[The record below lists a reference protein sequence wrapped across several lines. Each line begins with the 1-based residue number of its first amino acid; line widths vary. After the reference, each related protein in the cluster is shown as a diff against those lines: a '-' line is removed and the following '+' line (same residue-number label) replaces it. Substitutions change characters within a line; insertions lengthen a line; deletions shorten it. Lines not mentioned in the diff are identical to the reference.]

1 MKSFR
6 GLLNFPH
13 ADSPETVFGKS
24 LFIFSYPMTNSNI
37 YCMKDNHYQPA
48 PFWKDNMPE
57 SRFADTLDAK
67 AAFVLTVLCL
77 IWGLN
82 AVAVKISN
90 AGIAPVFCAGLRS
103 VIATVCLVTWMSFK
117 RIELFPGRIK
127 DGMFIGFLFGLEFG
141 LLYMALL
148 FTTVSSAWILLY
160 TSPFF
165 HALGAHFFLSGDRLT
180 TKKSIGLVLSFG
192 GILILLSKHLGLSSI
207 EQLAGDVM
215 ALAAAV
221 AWASTTVYIKHRL
234 TKVISPYHTL
244 FYQTLFSIPILFLFS
259 FCFQETP
266 VQTLNGL
273 IVLAVAFQGI
283 LVAGISYL
291 VWFFLVHKYP
301 ISQLSAFT
309 FLTPVFA
316 TIAGVALLKET
327 LTLRLILSLI
337 FVSVG
342 IYVVNRNS
350 ERTPR
355 SLPRG

>member
-1 MKSFR
+1 
-6 GLLNFPH
+6 
-13 ADSPETVFGKS
+13 
-24 LFIFSYPMTNSNI
+24 
-37 YCMKDNHYQPA
+37 
-48 PFWKDNMPE
+48 MPE
-57 SRFADTLDAK
+57 SRSVDTLDAK
-67 AAFVLTVLCL
+67 AACVLTVLCF

-90 AGIAPVFCAGLRS
+90 AGIAPIFGAGLRS
-103 VIATVCLVTWMSFK
+103 VIATICLVTWMGFK
-117 RIELFPGRIK
+117 RLELFPGRIK
-127 DGMFIGFLFGLEFG
+127 DGMVIGFLFGIEFG
-141 LLYMALL
+141 LLYMAIL
-148 FTTVSSAWILLY
+148 FTTASSAYILLY

-180 TKKSIGLVLSFG
+180 AKKMLGLILSFG
-192 GILILLSKHLGLSSI
+192 GILILLSKHLGLSSV
-207 EQLAGDVM
+207 EELAGDFM
-215 ALAAAV
+215 ALTAAV
-221 AWASTTVYIKHRL
+221 AWAATTVYIKHRL
-234 TKVISPYHTL
+234 TTVISPYHTL

-266 VQTLNGL
+266 IQTVNGL

-291 VWFFLVHKYP
+291 LWFFLVHTYP

-316 TIAGVALLKET
+316 TIAGVVLISEP

-342 IYVVNRNS
+342 IYVVNRQ
-350 ERTPR
+350 
-355 SLPRG
+355 